1 MLSFWTGHFLCSGPS
16 SPRRAGC
23 LTSEASGPSAALVG
37 LESREPAAWADPCRR
52 FRRTRTTA
60 ALMVALATLLTACSD
75 DPARPAKPGGS
86 SATSAEAVE
95 PATTD
100 SSAADGAAD
109 AVEEI
114 LEAYRGIY
122 PGALVLLRVGD
133 ETRFLAGGRS
143 ELRTGDRI
151 TERHRFQI
159 GSVTKTLVATVA
171 LQLVEDDELQ
181 LSDSVERWL
190 PGLVPNGHRITVEHL
205 LSHRSGLYNFTDSPR
220 FEWTQEWIPND
231 LLALATT
238 ESPVHAPGTH
248 SSYSNT
254 NYVLLGL
261 MVERVTGRHLATV
274 VQQRVFDVAEMS
286 DSSMTPGRVTESP
299 RVHGY
304 DGRRDVTLDDLSSIY
319 GAGDAVSSARDL
331 DAFVQAL
338 TAGRLLDATTFV
350 QMTRSRGG
358 LANRNNTDYGLG
370 IARRNI
376 RCAEVVGHGGGVP
389 GFVTEAWATEDGE
402 RSVIAMV
409 SDEGSGTVLDPVLV
423 AALCG

>member
-1 MLSFWTGHFLCSGPS
+1 MEW
-16 SPRRAGC
+16 
-23 LTSEASGPSAALVG
+23 
-37 LESREPAAWADPCRR
+37 
-52 FRRTRTTA
+52 
-60 ALMVALATLLTACSD
+60 
-75 DPARPAKPGGS
+75 
-86 SATSAEAVE
+86 
-95 PATTD
+95 
-100 SSAADGAAD
+100 
-109 AVEEI
+109 
-114 LEAYRGIY
+114 
-122 PGALVLLRVGD
+122 
-133 ETRFLAGGRS
+133 
-143 ELRTGDRI
+143 
-151 TERHRFQI
+151 
-159 GSVTKTLVATVA
+159 
-171 LQLVEDDELQ
+171 
-181 LSDSVERWL
+181 WL

-358 LANRNNTDYGLG
+358 LGTIETTPTTGSASLAGTSDAPRWSATEGGAWFRHRSVGHRGRRTVGDCHGQRRGVRHRARPRAGRSLVRMTVRPQG
-370 IARRNI
+370 IAQPNCTHRHAAPRTSFRRQSVQL
-376 RCAEVVGHGGGVP
+376 CAR
-389 GFVTEAWATEDGE
+389 AWA
-402 RSVIAMV
+402 RSSPRGRFRPA
-409 SDEGSGTVLDPVLV
+409 
-423 AALCG
+423 